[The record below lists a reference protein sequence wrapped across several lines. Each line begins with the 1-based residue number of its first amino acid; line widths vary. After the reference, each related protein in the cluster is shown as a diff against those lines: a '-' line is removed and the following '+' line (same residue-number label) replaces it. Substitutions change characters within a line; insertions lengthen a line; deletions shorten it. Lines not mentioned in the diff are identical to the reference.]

1 MPNGCPFEIHFVYDR
16 KLTSFVITRCNTSH
30 NHPIG
35 DAIAKHYSGNRR
47 LTPDKAAEALTLIDV
62 GGSTTLV
69 HNYLEHK
76 TGKLVTNQDIH
87 NLKCKVSTTEDC
99 VYTKLL
105 HY

>member
-1 MPNGCPFEIHFVYDR
+1 MPNGCPFEICFVYDH

-35 DAIAKHYSGNRR
+35 DAIAKHYSSNRC
-47 LTPDKAAEALTLIDV
+47 LTPDEAAEALTL

-76 TGKLVTNQDIH
+76 TGN
-87 NLKCKVSTTEDC
+87 
-99 VYTKLL
+99 
-105 HY
+105 